1 MAQINRAA
9 VVSQWAECMIIGK
22 ERVTAYTHLSE
33 DEQLAYLSEG
43 GNVAPVVLGLRK
55 AYNDKVDRNQMLLDE
70 IKTLTDSFDQAK
82 ARTLA
87 HEQAND
93 AIPDREEAERVQR
106 LYHDTLTQLKT
117 HCADELGLESPTVQ
131 VPFKFI
137 PAASSN
143 VAALFAESTEQGLVT
158 PIPDGGYTSKDVQKD
173 IVSLIDKSTT
183 SGAANLA
190 HEQDIEDLNKELR
203 RAKEEVEH
211 QRDTIG
217 TLTKE
222 KKALESTVD
231 ETSNA
236 NAALQQDYHTLE
248 LERNALAKAQKTNLE
263 KRQDDLSEARKHK
276 ESLEEELEVQ
286 KEAKRIA
293 EEKLIL
299 LESTSSVTTQE
310 LTEAKQQLNRSEEE
324 VIKLKKEKAAAEK
337 EKAESDEAVVV
348 LQAEK
353 DQLVKDKEEMQQ
365 EWRRSRGRRQFVAL
379 NRRFA
384 LVEYD
389 CAF

>member
-1 MAQINRAA
+1 M
-9 VVSQWAECMIIGK
+9 VEEC
-22 ERVTAYTHLSE
+22 A
-33 DEQLAYLSEG
+33 
-43 GNVAPVVLGLRK
+43 
-55 AYNDKVDRNQMLLDE
+55 DRS
-70 IKTLTDSFDQAK
+70 KSS
-82 ARTLA
+82 
-87 HEQAND
+87 
-93 AIPDREEAERVQR
+93 
-106 LYHDTLTQLKT
+106 YHDTLTQLKT
-117 HCADELGLESPTVQ
+117 RCADELGLESPTIQ

-143 VAALFAESTEQGLVT
+143 VATLFAESTEQGLVT
-158 PIPDGGYTSKDVQKD
+158 PILDGGYTSLDVQKV

-190 HEQDIEDLNKELR
+190 HEQDIEDLTKELR
-203 RAKEEVEH
+203 KAREEVEH

-286 KEAKRIA
+286 KEAKTIA
-293 EEKLIL
+293 DSRGEAHPIGIHLKRDY
-299 LESTSSVTTQE
+299 SGADRGQATTQ
-310 LTEAKQQLNRSEEE
+310 QVRRRGH
-324 VIKLKKEKAAAEK
+324 
-337 EKAESDEAVVV
+337 
-348 LQAEK
+348 QAEGG
-353 DQLVKDKEEMQQ
+353 EGCGGEG
-365 EWRRSRGRRQFVAL
+365 EG
-379 NRRFA
+379 
-384 LVEYD
+384 
-389 CAF
+389 